1 MRDWTAVHEMSHLFL
16 PYLEWGDAWLVEGLP
31 TYYQNVAMAR
41 GGLIP
46 PEEAWRRMYQGFESA
61 HEVGEEFT
69 VYEAGQHLGRR
80 GLYRRVYW
88 GGAAYMLAVDLR
100 LREKTD
106 GSQTLGTALQKIQ
119 QCCLGE
125 MVRWDA
131 EDFVARLDEVTG
143 TLVFSQLF
151 VEQIKSRP
159 FPEYDKLYE
168 RLGIRI
174 LGGHPIFGDGVS
186 AQYRNQIMA
195 PR

>member
-1 MRDWTAVHEMSHLFL
+1 
-16 PYLEWGDAWLVEGLP
+16 
-31 TYYQNVAMAR
+31 
-41 GGLIP
+41 
-46 PEEAWRRMYQGFESA
+46 
-61 HEVGEEFT
+61 
-69 VYEAGQHLGRR
+69 
-80 GLYRRVYW
+80 
-88 GGAAYMLAVDLR
+88 MLAVDLR

-131 EDFVARLDEVTG
+131 EDFVARLDDVTG
-143 TLVFSQLF
+143 TVVFSQLF
-151 VEQIKSRP
+151 EEQIKSRP

-186 AQYRNQIMA
+186 AQYRNTIMA